1 MQPESRL
8 LKEVKTEIEDVTL
21 DIIQGGT
28 GEALSPPCTTVDQG
42 TDLSNQPTCNIDVN
56 FLQQVVV
63 AFEEVKGNQ
72 EESTRS
78 TKVSISMNPSLEPT
92 FLAITKSTGILQR
105 ILLWSQR
112 HAYFCSRSDWL
123 RIRLDEIKDAINYI
137 VDTKKINDEMNML
150 AEQNEKK
157 NLKSMKVEL
166 EKLKSEIQR
175 RESQLNLEML
185 VTEELSNMINN
196 RAFRIQQFQNMPL
209 MEAFP

>member
-28 GEALSPPCTTVDQG
+28 GEALSPPCTTVVQG
-42 TDLSNQPTCNIDVN
+42 TDL
-56 FLQQVVV
+56 
-63 AFEEVKGNQ
+63 
-72 EESTRS
+72 
-78 TKVSISMNPSLEPT
+78 
-92 FLAITKSTGILQR
+92 
-105 ILLWSQR
+105 
-112 HAYFCSRSDWL
+112 SDWL

-196 RAFRIQQFQNMPL
+196 RAFRIQQFQNMQL